1 MPEKIL
7 IDLTPAEAELF
18 ESEYGNNPKL
28 LLDEAGID
36 LKPNPPR
43 RRWPMIAIA
52 TLSVSLIGVTFL
64 NFKKDRQNRSAWVA
78 NTDLR
83 GKINAANET
92 IANNYLI
99 PKNIDAL
106 AVLNDKADPQSLDV
120 AGRNLIA
127 IACYKGNLDQALFWE
142 KRGTDW
148 NQPRWRGRFYEENGK
163 TKFEREAGFA
173 RSPIQIAATKYNY
186 DIIKYMMHPLRRA
199 KIDWNYDGG
208 GRETLRQILERQK
221 RVAGERAPALL
232 DELIGTLANL

>member
-1 MPEKIL
+1 MPEELKVKL
-7 IDLTPAEAELF
+7 KADEANVF
-18 ESEYGNNPKL
+18 ETRFGNNPAL
-28 LLDEAGID
+28 LLDDESK
-36 LKPNPPR
+36 LKPTP
-43 RRWPMIAIA
+43 RRWP
-52 TLSVSLIGVTFL
+52 LVLGVLLFASITYNL
-64 NFKKDRQNRSAWVA
+64 KQNRSAWVA

-83 GKINAANET
+83 GKINAADET

-106 AVLNDKADPQSLDV
+106 AVLNDKADPKALDM

-148 NQPRWRGRFYEENGK
+148 NQPRWRGKFYKENGK
-163 TKFEREAGFA
+163 TKFEREAGFD
-173 RSPIQIAATKYNY
+173 RSPIQIAAIKYNY

>member
-1 MPEKIL
+1 MPEELKVKL
-7 IDLTPAEAELF
+7 KADEANVF
-18 ESEYGNNPKL
+18 ETRFGNNPAL
-28 LLDEAGID
+28 LLDDEPE
-36 LKPNPPR
+36 LKPTPR
-43 RRWPMIAIA
+43 RWLMV
-52 TLSVSLIGVTFL
+52 LGVLLFASITC
-64 NFKKDRQNRSAWVA
+64 NVKQNRSAWVA

-83 GKINAANET
+83 GKINAADET

-106 AVLNDKADPQSLDV
+106 AVLNDKADPKALDM

-127 IACYKGNLDQALFWE
+127 IACYKGNLDQALFGE

-148 NQPRWRGRFYEENGK
+148 NQPRWRGKFYKENGK
-163 TKFEREAGFA
+163 TKFEREAGFD
-173 RSPIQIAATKYNY
+173 RSPIQIAAIKYNY